1 VGDKRVLVP
10 GWKDLVG
17 PAHLKRLEEIIESEV
32 LGMDTPIGIED
43 SRLGHFFL
51 SNAGKQRWRF
61 SHRGRVED

>member
-1 VGDKRVLVP
+1 MGDKRLFVP

-43 SRLGHFFL
+43 STFGPFL
-51 SNAGKQRWRF
+51 LVECGETTMEILPPGK
-61 SHRGRVED
+61 GRR